1 MPDETVKVIVRCRP
15 MNSREKGLKC
25 DTSVEVHNELGQI
38 QLRKVELGTV
48 SFLANFLL
56 KLSKNF

>member
-25 DTSVEVHNELGQI
+25 DTSVQVHNELGQI
-38 QLRKVELGTV
+38 QLRKVQYGTV
-48 SFLANFLL
+48 KFFS
-56 KLSKNF
+56 

>member
-38 QLRKVELGTV
+38 QLRKVQSGTIK
-48 SFLANFLL
+48 FFN
-56 KLSKNF
+56 

>member
-25 DTSVEVHNELGQI
+25 DTSVQVHNELGQI
-38 QLRKVELGTV
+38 QLRKVHYGAV
-48 SFLANFLL
+48 KFFSYFFLF
-56 KLSKNF
+56 KK